1 MRVRGLGQLKLVT
14 KRCERHGIGSDSV
27 VIGIYHHSW
36 NNTDLDIVLYLQ
48 KGFNRDVLER
58 LSENA
63 VYRNFRD
70 ENAPSTL
77 LRWARVFT
85 KGQELQLHCILQCRG
100 FPEDVEGCLKAA
112 ARILSRAHQKALIQT
127 KSSLPLKCIDGV
139 SLCEPT
145 GGPECMYCGG

>member
-1 MRVRGLGQLKLVT
+1 MRVKGLGQLKLVVN
-14 KRCERHGIGSDSV
+14 RCTRHGIGSDSV

-48 KGFNRDVLER
+48 KGFKRDVLDR

-63 VYRNFRD
+63 VYRNFQD
-70 ENAPSTL
+70 KNAPSTL

-139 SLCEPT
+139 SQCEPT